1 MAKKK
6 TRTVIVG
13 IDPGFSGAIAFFDSA
28 TRQLK
33 IRDLPIKKIMNRR
46 QIDARAFSQII
57 KPFIPYIKFAAIED
71 VHAMPGQGVVSTFRF
86 GYNAGILLGVLEAH
100 RIQVLR
106 VNPSSWK
113 SALNLSSNKK
123 DSLKL
128 AIKKFPIYKA
138 YFARMKDDGRAE
150 AALIASYAGSCF

>member
-57 KPFIPYIKFAAIED
+57 I
-71 VHAMPGQGVVSTFRF
+71 
-86 GYNAGILLGVLEAH
+86 
-100 RIQVLR
+100 
-106 VNPSSWK
+106 
-113 SALNLSSNKK
+113 LNLQP
-123 DSLKL
+123 LRMFTLCL
-128 AIKKFPIYKA
+128 AKVLCLHFDLVITRGF
-138 YFARMKDDGRAE
+138 F
-150 AALIASYAGSCF
+150 